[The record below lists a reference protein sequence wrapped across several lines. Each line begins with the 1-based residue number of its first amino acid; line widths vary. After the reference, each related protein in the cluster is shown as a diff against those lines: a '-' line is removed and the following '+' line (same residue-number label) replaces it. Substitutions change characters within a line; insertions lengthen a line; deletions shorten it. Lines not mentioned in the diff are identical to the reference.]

1 MRYLCFLVAG
11 LLLASPLL
19 AGSASLSQSDPS
31 QNSYSTGG
39 FSICG
44 SGTRS
49 FKVSYSYGYDP
60 AGGIGPNPYRMTV
73 RLFQNGNQIAST
85 TYQWASAWTNQ
96 FFYNVS
102 VSPGTYTATVK
113 LEERKIFGWTT
124 LETVSAINSVV
135 ASAIPANPAFD
146 IDGVPVSANGP
157 PIDVCAS
164 RITVNAAATTCET
177 NYWVGVHEMDR
188 WNWTGKYG
196 WGIWTAGQAP
206 NGISL
211 QQLATNPAG
220 YSAFQGLAGRKGEA
234 LFGGYL
240 DPPGNTVERYYWVE
254 VCTAEPSWQC
264 QFELVKVNGSC

>member
-1 MRYLCFLVAG
+1 
-11 LLLASPLL
+11 
-19 AGSASLSQSDPS
+19 
-31 QNSYSTGG
+31 
-39 FSICG
+39 
-44 SGTRS
+44 
-49 FKVSYSYGYDP
+49 
-60 AGGIGPNPYRMTV
+60 MTV

-146 IDGVPVSANGP
+146 IDGVPATGNGA

-264 QFELVKVNGSC
+264 QFGLIKVNGSC